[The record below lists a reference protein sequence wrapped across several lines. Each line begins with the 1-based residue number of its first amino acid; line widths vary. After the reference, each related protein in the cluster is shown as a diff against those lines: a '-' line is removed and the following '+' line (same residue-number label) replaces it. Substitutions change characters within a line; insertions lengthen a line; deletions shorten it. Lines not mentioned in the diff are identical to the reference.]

1 MKKKDINMGGNTYLR
16 KNDEMY
22 QLAVFVNQGILHGT
36 LPEAI
41 HWALT
46 AALTGDASSI
56 TDALAQASV
65 EWYK

>member
-1 MKKKDINMGGNTYLR
+1 MKKKITRLEKELHAINDFTNAGM
-16 KNDEMY
+16 
-22 QLAVFVNQGILHGT
+22 LHGT

-46 AALTGDASSI
+46 AALSGDASSI
-56 TDALAQASV
+56 TDALGQASS

>member
-1 MKKKDINMGGNTYLR
+1 MKKKDINMGGNVYLHT
-16 KNDEMY
+16 NDEMT
-22 QLAVFVNQGILHGT
+22 QLVAFVNQGILHGT

-56 TDALAQASV
+56 TDALGQASM